1 VIESLVLS
9 FTLILARVGAFVT
22 VLPLLG
28 GNPTPRTVKV
38 GLAAALA
45 VLHFL
50 VLGGSTNPLVADENG
65 PVSWL
70 VFGIVLSREVLLG
83 VFLGFVMSLV
93 LLPVR
98 LAGDYL
104 GQEMGLALAA
114 QADPTAT
121 NASQVVSQLFE
132 MLAGLLFF
140 GLNGHHLFLAALHG
154 TFQYI
159 PVGGSIRLAGGTGIL
174 ACAAQAR
181 MPVPPTAAM
190 TAGLSSAQ
198 QWGLL
203 LAAPVG
209 ALLFLSS
216 IVLALLTRAAPQMNL
231 FSVGFGLRIAIGLA
245 ALFVLMPDFVTA
257 LERCIAHMSAL
268 LERLV

>member
-1 VIESLVLS
+1 VIEALVLS
-9 FTLILARVGAFVT
+9 FTLILARVAAFVA

-28 GNPTPRTVKV
+28 GNSTPRTVKA

-45 VLHFL
+45 VLYFV
-50 VLGGSTNPLVADENG
+50 VLGGSTNPSVLAENG

-70 VFGIVLSREVLLG
+70 AFGIVLGREVLLG
-83 VFLGFVMSLV
+83 TFLGFVMSLV

-98 LAGDYL
+98 IAGDYL
-104 GQEMGLALAA
+104 GQEMGLSLAA
-114 QADPTAT
+114 QADPTAA
-121 NASQVVSQLFE
+121 NSSQVVSQLFQ

-159 PVGGSIRLAGGTGIL
+159 PVGGSLLVPTLHVGTT
-174 ACAAQAR
+174 A
-181 MPVPPTAAM
+181 AAM

-216 IVLALLTRAAPQMNL
+216 IVLALMTRAAPQMNL
-231 FSVGFGLRIAIGLA
+231 FSIGFGLRIAIGLA
-245 ALFVLMPDFVTA
+245 ALFVLMPDFITA
-257 LERCIAHMSAL
+257 IERCIVHMGAL

>member
-1 VIESLVLS
+1 VIEALVLS
-9 FTLILARVGAFVT
+9 FTLILARVGAFVA

-28 GNPTPRTVKV
+28 ANSTPRTVKA

-45 VLHFL
+45 VLYFM
-50 VLGGSTNPLVADENG
+50 VLGGSTNSPLLAENG

-70 VFGIVLSREVLLG
+70 AFGIVLGRELLLG
-83 VFLGFVMSLV
+83 TYLGFVMSLV

-98 LAGDYL
+98 IAGDYL
-104 GQEMGLALAA
+104 GQEMGLSLAA
-114 QADPTAT
+114 QADPTA
-121 NASQVVSQLFE
+121 ADSSQVISQLFQ

-154 TFQYI
+154 TFLYI
-159 PVGGSIRLAGGTGIL
+159 PIGDSLLVPTLHTG
-174 ACAAQAR
+174 
-181 MPVPPTAAM
+181 TAAM

-203 LAAPVG
+203 LAAPAG

-216 IVLALLTRAAPQMNL
+216 IVLALMTRAAPQMNL
-231 FSVGFGLRIAIGLA
+231 FSVGFGLRIAIGLG
-245 ALFVLMPDFVTA
+245 ALFLLMPDFLA
-257 LERCIAHMSAL
+257 AIERCIAHMSAL

>member
-1 VIESLVLS
+1 
-9 FTLILARVGAFVT
+9 
-22 VLPLLG
+22 LLG
-28 GNPTPRTVKV
+28 T
-38 GLAAALA
+38 
-45 VLHFL
+45 
-50 VLGGSTNPLVADENG
+50 
-65 PVSWL
+65 
-70 VFGIVLSREVLLG
+70 
-83 VFLGFVMSLV
+83 FLGFVMDLV

-98 LAGDYL
+98 IAGDYL

-121 NASQVVSQLFE
+121 NPSLVVSQLFE

-140 GLNGHHLFLAALHG
+140 GLNGHHLFLAALHS
-154 TFQYI
+154 TFLYI
-159 PVGGSIRLAGGTGIL
+159 PLGGWKGMS
-174 ACAAQAR
+174 AAA
-181 MPVPPTAAM
+181 TM

-198 QWGLL
+198 EWGIL

-231 FSVGFGLRIAIGLA
+231 FSIGFGLRIGIGLA
-245 ALFVLMPDFVTA
+245 ALFVLLPDFIKT

-268 LERLV
+268 MQRLV